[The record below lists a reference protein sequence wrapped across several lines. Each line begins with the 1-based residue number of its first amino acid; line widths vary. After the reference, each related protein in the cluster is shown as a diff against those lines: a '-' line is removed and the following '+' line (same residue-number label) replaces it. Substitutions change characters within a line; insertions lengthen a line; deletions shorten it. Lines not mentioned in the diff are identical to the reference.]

1 MSEPLPTRRT
11 RKEAAT
17 PPVPTLPAAEAAA
30 LAAALPEA
38 PAPAPAS
45 SDASDPERLPTAQL
59 EMAAFGDHVIP
70 YVPPAPPPPR
80 SFAPWALAVAIIALL
95 AALFTGWLVPL
106 GVVAAVLALVSL
118 RRPRDS
124 RTQAGWALALALL
137 SVAFSAGWLIWGFS
151 QLAVV

>member
-1 MSEPLPTRRT
+1 VSEPLPTRRT

-38 PAPAPAS
+38 PAPASNEA
-45 SDASDPERLPTAQL
+45 ADPERLPTAQL

-80 SFAPWALAVAIIALL
+80 SFAPWALAVAVIALL

-118 RRPRDS
+118 RRPHDS
-124 RTQAGWALALALL
+124 RTLAGWALALALL

>member
-1 MSEPLPTRRT
+1 MSESLPTRRT

-17 PPVPTLPAAEAAA
+17 PPVPTLPAPEAAA

-38 PAPAPAS
+38 PASA
-45 SDASDPERLPTAQL
+45 DASDPERLPTAQL

-70 YVPPAPPPPR
+70 YVPPEPPRPR
-80 SFAPWALAVAIIALL
+80 SFAPWALTVAILALL

-106 GVVAAVLALVSL
+106 GVVAVVLALVSL
-118 RRPRDS
+118 RRPHDG
-124 RTQAGWALALALL
+124 RTVGAWALALGLL
-137 SVAFSAGWLIWGFS
+137 SVVFSAGWLIWGFS